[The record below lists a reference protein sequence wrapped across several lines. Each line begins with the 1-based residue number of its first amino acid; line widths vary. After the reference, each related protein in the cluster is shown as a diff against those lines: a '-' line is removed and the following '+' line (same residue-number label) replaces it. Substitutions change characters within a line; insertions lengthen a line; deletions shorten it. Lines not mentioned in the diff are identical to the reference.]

1 MKYII
6 IGLGN
11 FGASLAQKLTE
22 IGHEVIGVDCDL
34 NKVEG
39 MKEIITHSIC
49 LDSTDSNAVHHLPLK
64 DTDAVL
70 VCIGENQG
78 ANVMATAMMKKM
90 NVKRLISRAISPLHQ
105 TVLEAMGVSEILHP
119 EQESANRWA
128 KRLHMKGVVDS
139 FELTSEYS
147 IVEATTP
154 SKFIGKS
161 ILEVGFNKN
170 YNVVVLTTIKQ
181 IIEKNSLGSAIKVN
195 KVQGVASSKTII
207 EENDILVMYGL
218 VTDIEQLLED

>member
-6 IGLGN
+6 VGLGN

-34 NKVEG
+34 SRVEG

-49 LDSTDSNAVHHLPLK
+49 LDGTDAKAVNHLPLK

-70 VCIGENQG
+70 ICIGENQG

-105 TVLEAMGVSEILHP
+105 TVLEAMGVDEIVHP
-119 EQESANRWA
+119 EQESASRWA
-128 KRLHMKGVVDS
+128 KRLNMKGVVDS
-139 FELTSEYS
+139 FEITADYS
-147 IVEATTP
+147 IVEARAP
-154 SKFIGKS
+154 QKFVGQITIFLSLLPLSNGK
-161 ILEVGFNKN
+161 K
-170 YNVVVLTTIKQ
+170 
-181 IIEKNSLGSAIKVN
+181 
-195 KVQGVASSKTII
+195 KTA
-207 EENDILVMYGL
+207 
-218 VTDIEQLLED
+218 